1 MTRPPISPAA
11 RRAAMDL
18 IVIDNP
24 RARLAH
30 EKFDYLVELG
40 LLRPGLPKRCV
51 SIIAP
56 AQSGK
61 TTIIE
66 SYEKRLNTEEAL
78 AKGEIPALMVTLGA
92 NTTRRQFAR
101 DILRAFEKH
110 GYNALVDT
118 GTEAQLLS
126 RGQKYMADRK
136 VRLLILDEFHHLF
149 HSDNKKVVNSVSETV
164 KNLLIEGSC
173 PIVVAGLEDARRPF
187 DDNKQLAHRAE
198 AHLDL
203 KPLDLTLDRDNDLY
217 WNFLA
222 DYFLKTEQ
230 IGAAEDLVNML
241 EGDTPA
247 CIFEVSEGVLGA
259 ACNVVKE
266 AVQVAARS
274 GRMQVK
280 RQDFVHATDN
290 AILNGV
296 YTRNPFRDGLAPVRA
311 KRAAS

>member
-1 MTRPPISPAA
+1 MTPPLLSPAA

-30 EKFDYLVELG
+30 AKFDYLVELG

-51 SIIAP
+51 SLIAP

-66 SYEKRLNTEEAL
+66 SYEKRLNTTEAL
-78 AKGEIPALMVTLGA
+78 AAGEIPALMVTLGA

-110 GYNALVDT
+110 GYNALVDN
-118 GTEAQLLS
+118 GTESQLLS
-126 RGQKYMADRK
+126 RGQKYMIDRK
-136 VRLLILDEFHHLF
+136 VRILILDEFHHLF
-149 HSDNKKVVNSVSETV
+149 HSDNNKVVNSVSETV

-187 DDNKQLAHRAE
+187 NDNMQLAHRAE
-198 AHLDL
+198 PHLDL
-203 KPLDLTLDRDNDLY
+203 KPLDLNVTEDAELY

-222 DYFLKTEQ
+222 DYFVKAEQ
-230 IGAAEDLVNML
+230 VGAAENLVAML
-241 EGDTPA
+241 EGIGPA

-259 ACNVVKE
+259 ACNLVKE

-274 GRMQVK
+274 GRMMVT
-280 RQDFVHATDN
+280 RQDFIRATDN
-290 AILNGV
+290 AILNQL
-296 YTRNPFRDGLAPVRA
+296 YNRNPFLDGLNPVRA
-311 KRAAS
+311 KRGKS

>member
-1 MTRPPISPAA
+1 MTQSPMSPAA

-66 SYEKRLNTEEAL
+66 SYEKRLNTEKAL
-78 AKGEIPALMVTLGA
+78 ANGEIPALMVTLGA

-149 HSDNKKVVNSVSETV
+149 HSDNNKVVNSVSETV

-187 DDNKQLAHRAE
+187 ENKQLAHRAE

-203 KPLDLTLDRDNDLY
+203 KPLDLAVDRDNDLY

-230 IGAAEDLVNML
+230 VGAAENLVDML

-259 ACNVVKE
+259 ACNLVKE

-274 GRMQVK
+274 GRMQVTK
-280 RQDFVHATDN
+280 QDFAHAADN

-296 YTRNPFRDGLAPVRA
+296 YNRNPFIAGLAPVRA
-311 KRAAS
+311 KRASS